1 MNKPLSVVLLVVGAI
16 LLYYGFNAS
25 SSIGSDV
32 SRAVT
37 GSPTD
42 KSIWLLVLGGAA
54 ALLGLY
60 GLLSG
65 RGSRLH

>member
-1 MNKPLSVVLLVVGAI
+1 MNKPLSVVLLLIGAV
-16 LLYYGFNAS
+16 LLFYGFNAS
-25 SSIGSDV
+25 SSLSSDV

-42 KSIWLLVLGGAA
+42 KSIGLLVLGGAA
-54 ALLGLY
+54 ALLGLF

-65 RGSRLH
+65 RGSKLH